1 MKFTDSNKI
10 RIVMADDD
18 VDDRLLLKEALE
30 EVCLGNIVDFA
41 VNGEDLMDYLKR
53 RGEYQKLSDTPLPGL
68 ILLDLNMPGID
79 GRQVLQMIKNDPKL
93 RLIPVVIL
101 THSESEEDMLRSY
114 DLGVNSFIVKPIT
127 FEKLVQVVKSL
138 NNYWFEIVR
147 LPVVC

>member
-1 MKFTDSNKI
+1 MQVTDCNKI

-18 VDDRLLLKEALE
+18 VDDRLLFKEALE
-30 EVCLGNIVDFA
+30 EIRLGNAIDFA
-41 VNGEDLMDYLKR
+41 VNGEDLMDYLQR
-53 RGEYQKLSDTPLPGL
+53 RGDYQKLREIPLPGL
-68 ILLDLNMPGID
+68 ILLDLNMPGLD
-79 GRQVLQMIKNDPKL
+79 GWQVLQIIKNDPKL

-114 DLGVNSFIVKPIT
+114 DLSVNSFIVKPVT